1 MNSQFKIRH
10 EQVSTYK
17 RSFNRATLIE
27 IIQAVSVLIFLL
39 GALALESFITRGTV

>member
-1 MNSQFKIRH
+1 MNQQLKVRP

-17 RSFNRATLIE
+17 RSFNRFTVIE
-27 IIQAVSVLIFLL
+27 ILQACSVFAFLL